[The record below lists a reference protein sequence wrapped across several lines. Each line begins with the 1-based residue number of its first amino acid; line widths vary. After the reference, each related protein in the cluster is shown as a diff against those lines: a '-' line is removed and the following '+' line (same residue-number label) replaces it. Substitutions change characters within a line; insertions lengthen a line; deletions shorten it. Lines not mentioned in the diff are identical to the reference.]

1 MPRLMPVKRG
11 SGERT
16 GEGAV
21 LSDKGPPRREDAVVP
36 IPETS
41 SPGGPWG
48 PGAHLPCGP
57 LPSQPWGQPR
67 LLPRRGWEKMAQTF

>member
-1 MPRLMPVKRG
+1 MPMKRG

-21 LSDKGPPRREDAVVP
+21 LSDKGSPRKEDAIVP
-36 IPETS
+36 IPEIS
-41 SPGGPWG
+41 SRGSPWG
-48 PGAHLPCGP
+48 PGSPSALWSPP
-57 LPSQPWGQPR
+57 LPALGSPR